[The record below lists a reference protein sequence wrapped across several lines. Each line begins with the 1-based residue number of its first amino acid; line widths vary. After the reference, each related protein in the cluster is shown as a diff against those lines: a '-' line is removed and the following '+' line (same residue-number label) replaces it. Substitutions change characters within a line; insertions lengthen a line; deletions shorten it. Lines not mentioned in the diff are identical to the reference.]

1 MDSGIISLYGS
12 PIVADGLQSNTGTFH
27 IQMSFGTLSR
37 NPREMKWDVGAAPE
51 ESG

>member
-12 PIVADGLQSNTGTFH
+12 PIAVDWLRSNTGTCR

-37 NPREMKWDVGAAPE
+37 NPWEMKWDIGAAPE